1 MKVNKLLLTV
11 SIIIIIIWLGMKYRR
26 EFYEESDKKAF
37 DDYIMNTEKLDPQV
51 VKDMVAKVT
60 TDVTLQYKFYN
71 AAQVDDR
78 VTIIKLS
85 TEL

>member
-1 MKVNKLLLTV
+1 MKLNKLLLTV

-26 EFYEESDKKAF
+26 ELYEESDKKAF
-37 DDYIMNTEKLDPQV
+37 DDYIINTEKLDPQV

-60 TDVTLQYKFYN
+60 TDVTLQSKFYN

-78 VTIIKLS
+78 VTIIELS
-85 TEL
+85 AEL

>member
-1 MKVNKLLLTV
+1 MKLNRLLLTV

>member
-1 MKVNKLLLTV
+1 MKLNRLLLTV
-11 SIIIIIIWLGMKYRR
+11 SIIIIVIWLGMKYRR
-26 EFYEESDKKAF
+26 ELYEESDKKAF

-60 TDVTLQYKFYN
+60 TDVTLQSKFYSS
-71 AAQVDDR
+71 AQLDDR
-78 VTIIKLS
+78 VTMIELS

>member
-1 MKVNKLLLTV
+1 MKLNRLLLTV

-26 EFYEESDKKAF
+26 ELYEESDKKAF

-51 VKDMVAKVT
+51 VKDMVAKIT
-60 TDVTLQYKFYN
+60 TDVSLQSKFYN
-71 AAQVDDR
+71 AAQVEDR
-78 VTIIKLS
+78 VTIIELS

>member
-1 MKVNKLLLTV
+1 MKLNKLLLTV

-26 EFYEESDKKAF
+26 ELYEESDKKAF

-60 TDVTLQYKFYN
+60 TDVTLQSKFYS

-78 VTIIKLS
+78 VTIIELS